1 MTAPGWGLLLTVLL
15 AGWAVL
21 DGAVQGGV
29 PLVRALGGRDDAR
42 RRVVLATVAPFL
54 LLGEVWLVAAAGVLL
69 AAFGHVEAALWAAAY
84 PLVVALLVA
93 WVVRD
98 AALWL
103 RSRLAS
109 PRWRAGWDVAA
120 QAASLA
126 LPAAF
131 GAVAGVAWVE
141 LSVVGALADDG
152 SGAAQALAVGLP
164 VVTAGLG
171 VAASRVHGGLVVAA
185 RAPGPIAQ
193 AAARRRVRR
202 ALVPAAALATL
213 AALGALAVAALG
225 TASALVAAVLLVAT
239 AGVALAARFDLD
251 RGVHRSGAVRWSGPV
266 LVVAP
271 VAATAAVVGPATL
284 ALAAPAVVLQGLTWP
299 VLGAFAAVV
308 VAQAVSW
315 RVLVRPLGP
324 RTAVF
329 L

>member
-1 MTAPGWGLLLTVLL
+1 MNALGWGLLLAVLL
-15 AGWAVL
+15 AGWAAL

-42 RRVVLATVAPFL
+42 RRTVLATVAPFL
-54 LLGEVWLVAAAGVLL
+54 LLGEVWLVAAAGMLL
-69 AAFGHVEAALWAAAY
+69 AAFGHVEATLWAAGY
-84 PLVVALLVA
+84 PFVVALLVA

-103 RSRLAS
+103 RSRLPS
-109 PRWRAGWDVAA
+109 PVWRRGWDAVG

-131 GAVAGVAWVE
+131 GALSGVAWVRF
-141 LSVVGALADDG
+141 SVVGPQADGG
-152 SGAAQALAVGLP
+152 SGAAQALALGLP
-164 VVTAGLG
+164 VVTAGLA
-171 VAASRVHGGLVVAA
+171 VATARVHGGLVVAA
-185 RAPGPIAQ
+185 RAPEAIARE
-193 AAARRRVRR
+193 ARRRVRR

-225 TASALVAAVLLVAT
+225 TASALVAAVLLVAV

-251 RGVHRSGAVRWSGPV
+251 RGVHRTGVVRASGP
-266 LVVAP
+266 LLAVVP
-271 VAATAAVVGPATL
+271 VAATAAVVGPAVL
-284 ALAAPAVVLQGLTWP
+284 ALAAPAAVLHALTWP
-299 VLGAFAAVV
+299 VLGAFAAVLA
-308 VAQAVSW
+308 AQAVSW

>member
-1 MTAPGWGLLLTVLL
+1 MNATGWGLLLTVLL

-29 PLVRALGGRDDAR
+29 PLVRALGGRDDPR
-42 RRVVLATVAPFL
+42 RRVVLATVAPLL

-69 AAFGHVEAALWAAAY
+69 AAFGHVETLLWSAGY

-103 RSRLAS
+103 RSRLAA
-109 PRWRAGWDVAA
+109 PGWRTRWDAVA
-120 QAASLA
+120 QVASLA

-131 GAVAGVAWVE
+131 GALTGVAWVE
-141 LSVVGALADDG
+141 LSAVGAQAAHG

-164 VVTAGLG
+164 LVTAALA
-171 VAASRVHGGLVVAA
+171 VAAARVHGGLVVAA
-185 RAPGPIAQ
+185 RAPETIAVD
-193 AAARRRVRR
+193 ARRRVRR

-225 TASALVAAVLLVAT
+225 TASALVAAVLLIA
-239 AGVALAARFDLD
+239 ASGLALAARFDLD
-251 RGVHRSGAVRWSGPV
+251 RGVRSSGAVRWSGPV
-266 LVVAP
+266 LAVAP
-271 VAATAAVVGPATL
+271 VAATSAVVGPAAVVL
-284 ALAAPAVVLQGLTWP
+284 AAAPAVLHGLTWP
-299 VLGAFAAVV
+299 VLGAFAAVL

-315 RVLVRPLGP
+315 RVLLRPLGP
-324 RTAVF
+324 RTVVF

>member
-1 MTAPGWGLLLTVLL
+1 MTALGWGLLLTVLL

-109 PRWRAGWDVAA
+109 RRWRSGWDVAA
-120 QAASLA
+120 QVASLA

-141 LSVVGALADDG
+141 LSVVGGLADGG
-152 SGAAQALAVGLP
+152 SGPAQALAVGLP

-171 VAASRVHGGLVVAA
+171 VAAARVHGALVVAA
-185 RAPGPIAQ
+185 RAPGPVAVD
-193 AAARRRVRR
+193 ARRRVRR

-225 TASALVAAVLLVAT
+225 TASALVAAALLVAT

-251 RGVHRSGAVRWSGPV
+251 RGVHRTGAVRGAGPV
-266 LVVAP
+266 LAVAP
-271 VAATAAVVGPATL
+271 VAATTAVVGPAVL
-284 ALAAPAVVLQGLTWP
+284 ALAAPAGVLQDLTWP

-315 RVLVRPLGP
+315 RVLLRPLGP

>member
-1 MTAPGWGLLLTVLL
+1 MNALGWGLLLTVLL
-15 AGWAVL
+15 AGWALL

-29 PLVRALGGRDDAR
+29 PLVRPLGGRDDSR
-42 RRVVLATVAPFL
+42 RRVVLAAVAPFL

-69 AAFGHVEAALWAAAY
+69 AAFGHVEAVLWAAGY
-84 PLVVALLVA
+84 PVVVALLVA

-103 RSRLAS
+103 RSRLTA
-109 PRWRAGWDVAA
+109 PRWRQGWDVTA

-131 GAVAGVAWVE
+131 GALAGVAWVR
-141 LSVVGALADDG
+141 LSVVGAQADGG
-152 SGAAQALAVGLP
+152 SGAAQALALGVP
-164 VVTAGLG
+164 VVTAGLA
-171 VAASRVHGGLVVAA
+171 VATARVHGGLVVAA
-185 RAPGPIAQ
+185 RAPGTTAQ
-193 AAARRRVRR
+193 AAVRPVRR

-213 AALGALAVAALG
+213 GALGALAVAALG
-225 TASALVAAVLLVAT
+225 TASALVAAVLLVAA

-251 RGVHRSGAVRWSGPV
+251 RGVHRSGVVRAAGPV
-266 LVVAP
+266 LAVVP
-271 VAATAAVVGPATL
+271 VAATAAVAGPATL
-284 ALAAPAVVLQGLTWP
+284 ALAASPAVLHGLTWP
-299 VLGAFAAVV
+299 VLGAFAAVL